1 MDKWISVEDRLP
13 DGFANCLVS
22 DGEKVEEAIWTKR
35 TKNDTW
41 KFVFTSIKNITHW
54 QPLPSAPGEINS
66 GKIDDGDLK
75 IAWEL
80 ANTTDKPFFVDT
92 VRKLIRQYDKEEIS
106 LSKFVEVL
114 NITAYKWK
122 SGKVDEKDSGIES
135 HLKSAYK
142 RNSDFGQIINKQ
154 IKEIDYWK
162 KRCEAAEILVNSMS
176 NHFKNDKYSY
186 KYYSDWEQ
194 LKSLPKQQTAK
205 VKVYQRDDCPFVYC
219 DSPDG
224 ECERQNKCHHK

>member
-1 MDKWISVEDRLP
+1 MTIEKLKK
-13 DGFANCLVS
+13 FA
-22 DGEKVEEAIWTKR
+22 GEVYEMPTIHDPGQIIMQLCEMIFR
-35 TKNDTW
+35 
-41 KFVFTSIKNITHW
+41 
-54 QPLPSAPGEINS
+54 LPSAPGEINS
-66 GKIDDGDLK
+66 GKVDDGDLK

-162 KRCEAAEILVNSMS
+162 KRCEAAERVIDETEKVMPYDIS
-176 NHFKNDKYSY
+176 SY
-186 KYYSDWEQ
+186 DFYAQWQ
-194 LKSLPKQQTAK
+194 ALKQQSIK
-205 VKVYQRDDCPFVYC
+205 QP
-219 DSPDG
+219 
-224 ECERQNKCHHK
+224 